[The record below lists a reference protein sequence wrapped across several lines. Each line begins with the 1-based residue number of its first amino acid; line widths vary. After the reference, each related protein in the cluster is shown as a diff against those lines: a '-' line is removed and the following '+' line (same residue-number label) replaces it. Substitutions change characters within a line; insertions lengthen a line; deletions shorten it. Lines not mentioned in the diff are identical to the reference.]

1 MKFEHSKWIWLL
13 AIAGVV
19 VIADQVTK
27 QLVVKNL
34 TVVREGLYPP
44 PCEPDGMLDQRE
56 IREQPRDK
64 EVTVIDG
71 YFHLRYVENCGGAF
85 GFLQGQ
91 NQKLRRPFFFL
102 TSILATAFLVYLFLR
117 LGPREKVLL
126 VAFSVILGG
135 AVGNFIDRLYLGY
148 VVDFVEWHI
157 QEKARWPTFNIADV
171 GITVGLC
178 LILLDSF
185 FLAKKREEKKEG
197 DAAGAEGS
205 DGKDEEDG
213 EEAEAEEPSDH
224 EGDVEDEDSRENEGD
239 DEDEADERDP
249 NH

>member
-1 MKFEHSKWIWLL
+1 M
-13 AIAGVV
+13 
-19 VIADQVTK
+19 
-27 QLVVKNL
+27 
-34 TVVREGLYPP
+34 
-44 PCEPDGMLDQRE
+44 
-56 IREQPRDK
+56 
-64 EVTVIDG
+64 
-71 YFHLRYVENCGGAF
+71 
-85 GFLQGQ
+85 
-91 NQKLRRPFFFL
+91 
-102 TSILATAFLVYLFLR
+102 
-117 LGPREKVLL
+117 LL

-185 FLAKKREEKKEG
+185 FLAKKREETKDG
-197 DAAGAEGS
+197 DAGAEGS